1 MFFEEHPDKYEK
13 IRSVATSSPYRS
25 RATAIAARWTRP
37 SPIRTACMG
46 RASISKAPDMPS
58 MGLTMERLDSGGRT
72 RRQRSTANRV
82 FLAVEGSGETLIEGK
97 RFAWQ
102 RGDTVVVP
110 TWNRFE
116 HRALADSVLFS
127 LSDEPLMRFAKYY
140 QVEAD

>member
-1 MFFEEHPDKYEK
+1 
-13 IRSVATSSPYRS
+13 
-25 RATAIAARWTRP
+25 
-37 SPIRTACMG
+37 
-46 RASISKAPDMPS
+46 MPS

-140 QVEAD
+140 RVEAD

>member
-13 IRSVATSSPYRS
+13 IRSVATSSPYRFA
-25 RATAIAARWTRP
+25 RDAIAA
-37 SPIRTACMG
+37 ALD
-46 RASISKAPDMPS
+46 RAKPDPDGMHGPRIDLEAPDMPS
-58 MGLTMERLDSGGRT
+58 MGLTMERLGRGGRT

-116 HRALADSVLFS
+116 HRAIADSVLFS

-140 QVEAD
+140 RVEAD